1 MVPAGHSLQ
10 AACPCCEL
18 KNPAAHLTQLAV
30 CSEEPPAGNR
40 NKEAGSNRVQAEEE
54 MNRYVENLKKAGR
67 WPIDLSK
74 VQGLNYENF
83 EKVQISSEY
92 VDFFTFLF

>member
-1 MVPAGHSLQ
+1 MLRWPLLNADETL
-10 AACPCCEL
+10 ACNESP
-18 KNPAAHLTQLAV
+18 KINV